1 MRKECLFAKEMSAM
15 DLFEF
20 GHQMETEKKA
30 PLAAR
35 MRPRTLDEFVGQSH
49 ILGPGKLLRRAIE
62 ADQLSSLIFYGPPGT
77 GKTTLARVIA
87 GSTRAHFEQLN
98 AVTAGVSDI
107 RRLTKEAK
115 ERLGMYGQRTVL
127 FIDEIHRF
135 NKSQQDALLP
145 YVEDGT
151 IILIGAT
158 TQNPAFEVNAA
169 LLSRSRVF
177 QLVPLTEE
185 QLVLLLKR
193 ALEDED
199 RGLGKYRV
207 EVEEEALA
215 HIARTAGGDARS
227 ALNAIE
233 LAVLTTPPDEQG
245 TRRIT
250 LDTAEESIQR
260 KMVRYDK
267 SGDNHYDTLSA
278 FIKSMRGSDPDAALY
293 YLAKMLEAGED
304 PRLIARRIFVH
315 AAEDVGMADP
325 RALLIASAAA
335 HAVET
340 VGMPEARIPLAEAA
354 IYIATAPKS
363 NAVIRGISEATK
375 AVREESRGEVPPHLR
390 DAHFSGAREQGRGVG
405 YLYPHDF
412 PRGYVEQQY
421 LPDEHVGK
429 TFYHPADRGYE
440 GKLKEWIRR
449 VKGREV

>member
-1 MRKECLFAKEMSAM
+1 M
-15 DLFEF
+15 DLFEY
-20 GHQMETEKKA
+20 GHQVETEKNA
-30 PLAAR
+30 PLASR

-49 ILGPGKLLRRAIE
+49 ILGPGRLLRRAIE
-62 ADQLSSLIFYGPPGT
+62 ADQLSSVIFYGPPGT
-77 GKTTLARVIA
+77 GKTTLAKVIA
-87 GSTRAHFEQLN
+87 GRTKARFEQLN

-158 TQNPAFEVNAA
+158 TQNPAVEVNAA

-177 QLVPLTEE
+177 QLIPLTEE
-185 QLVLLLKR
+185 QLILLMKR
-193 ALEDED
+193 ALKDEE
-199 RGLGKYRV
+199 RGLGAYQVKAD
-207 EVEEEALA
+207 EEALA

-233 LAVLTTPPDEQG
+233 LAVLTTPPDGEG
-245 TRRIT
+245 IRHIT
-250 LDTAEESIQR
+250 LETAEESIQR

-315 AAEDVGMADP
+315 AAEDVGLADP

-354 IYIATAPKS
+354 LYIAAAPKS
-363 NAVIRGISEATK
+363 NAVIRGISEAIR
-375 AVREESRGEVPPHLR
+375 AVREESRGEVPPHLK
-390 DAHFSGAREQGRGVG
+390 DTHFSGAREQGRGVG

-412 PRGYVEQQY
+412 PQGYVEQQY
-421 LPDEHVGK
+421 LPDEHAGK
-429 TFYHPADRGYE
+429 TFFHPSDRGYE
-440 GKLKEWIRR
+440 GKLKEWLRR
-449 VKGREV
+449 VKGKKHEKDL